1 VRKPRLPMQNPLP
14 KVVAPLED
22 KKQAP
27 FVENTTQRNINNAT
41 TTSQN
46 DKSLDFT
53 KNNEENSDNNTL

>member
-1 VRKPRLPMQNPLP
+1 MQNPLP

>member
-1 VRKPRLPMQNPLP
+1 MQNPLP

-22 KKQAP
+22 KKQQAP